1 MSKRSFGPSRLVFP
15 VLLGLLLAVCGGS
28 VGTGSDGKFNGT
40 INIASSTWTGYAIIY
55 IANAKE
61 TWKSHGLDVKFS
73 DVEDPNDRLIALTA
87 GRLEGMASTV
97 DAFARAQSN
106 GVPAV
111 EVFPIDAS
119 VGGDGILAKNT
130 IKTVQDLKG
139 QKVAVN
145 QGSVSEWFLAQVLQ
159 KNGMSLG
166 DVKEQNMK
174 SGEAGAAFVAGQV
187 DVAVTWE
194 PWLSKAKARAD
205 GKVLVSSK
213 EYPDLI
219 MDSFAFRKDFVDKY
233 PATVKE
239 FMKAYYDAF
248 DWFQKNT
255 AEGLGIVAKATS
267 ETADDVKADLETLT
281 LFDLK
286 TGKTIMGTKSSPGKI
301 NDNVKAAG
309 DFWKAQGK
317 IDSPVKPADA
327 VNADFINSL

>member
-1 MSKRSFGPSRLVFP
+1 MFAKRSLLPLFTMLTF
-15 VLLGLLLAVCGGS
+15 VLSACGAQNTAG
-28 VGTGSDGKFNGT
+28 GGGKFNGT
-40 INIASSTWTGYAIIY
+40 IHIASSTWTGYALIY
-55 IANAKE
+55 LANSKGI
-61 TWKSHGLDVKFS
+61 WKSHGLDVNFK
-73 DVEDPNDRLIALTA
+73 DVEDPNDRFIALTA

-97 DAFARAQSN
+97 DAFARQQSN
-106 GVPAV
+106 GVPAI

-130 IKTVQDLKG
+130 IQSVADLKG
-139 QKVAVN
+139 KTVAVN
-145 QGSVSEWFLAQVLQ
+145 QGSVSEWFLAQVL
-159 KNGMSLG
+159 KDKGLSLS

-194 PWLSKAKARAD
+194 PWLSKAKARTD
-205 GKVLVSSK
+205 GRVLVSSK

-255 AEGLGIVAKATS
+255 SEALGIVAKATAES
-267 ETADDVKADLETLT
+267 ADDVKADLDTLT

-286 TGKTIMGTKSSPGKI
+286 KGKEIMGTKSAPGKI

>member
-1 MSKRSFGPSRLVFP
+1 MSGKRSIVPLFILVA
-15 VLLGLLLAVCGGS
+15 LLLSACGGS
-28 VGTGSDGKFNGT
+28 NTAGSSTKFSGT
-40 INIASSTWTGYAIIY
+40 IHIASSTWTGYALIY
-55 IANAKE
+55 LANSKGI
-61 TWKSHGLDVKFS
+61 WKQHGLDVNFK
-73 DVEDPNDRLIALTA
+73 DVEDPNDRFIALAA

-97 DAFARAQSN
+97 DAFARQQSN
-106 GVPAV
+106 GVAAV

-119 VGGDGILAKNT
+119 DGGDGILAANS
-130 IKTVQDLKG
+130 IQSVADLKG
-139 QKVAVN
+139 KTVGVN
-145 QGSVSEWFLAQVLQ
+145 QGSVSEWFLAQVLE
-159 KNGMSLG
+159 KNGLHLS
-166 DVKEQNMK
+166 DVKEQNMT
-174 SGEAGAAFVAGQV
+174 SGAAGAAFVASKL

-194 PWLSKAKARAD
+194 PWLSKAKARTD
-205 GKVLVSSK
+205 GRVLVSSK
-213 EYPDLI
+213 QYPDLI

-255 AEGLGIVAKATS
+255 SEALGIVAKATAES
-267 ETADDVKADLETLT
+267 ADDVKADLETLT

-286 TGKTIMGTKSSPGKI
+286 KGKEIMGTKSAPGKI

>member
-1 MSKRSFGPSRLVFP
+1 MFGKRPLLPLFMVLVF
-15 VLLGLLLAVCGGS
+15 VLSACGAQNTAGG
-28 VGTGSDGKFNGT
+28 GTKFNGT
-40 INIASSTWTGYAIIY
+40 IHIASSTWTGYALIY
-55 IANAKE
+55 LANSKGI
-61 TWKSHGLDVKFS
+61 WKQHGLDVNFK
-73 DVEDPNDRLIALTA
+73 DVEDPNDRFIALAA

-97 DAFARAQSN
+97 DAFARQQSN
-106 GVPAV
+106 GVAAV

-130 IKTVQDLKG
+130 IQSVADLKG
-139 QKVAVN
+139 KTVAVN
-145 QGSVSEWFLAQVLQ
+145 QGSVSEWFLAQVL
-159 KNGMSLG
+159 KDKGLSLS

-174 SGEAGAAFVAGQV
+174 SGEAGAAFVASKV

-194 PWLSKAKARAD
+194 PWLSKAKVRQD
-205 GKVLVSSK
+205 GHVLVSSK

-255 AEGLGIVAKATS
+255 AEGLAIVAKATS
-267 ETADDVKADLETLT
+267 ESADDVKADLDTLT

-286 TGKTIMGTKSSPGKI
+286 TGKTIMGTKSAPGKI
-301 NDNVKAAG
+301 NDNVQAAG

-327 VNADFINSL
+327 VNADFINS

>member
-1 MSKRSFGPSRLVFP
+1 MLKQSLGQSRFVFP
-15 VLLGLLLAVCGGS
+15 VVLGLLLAVCGGS

-174 SGEAGAAFVAGQV
+174 SGEAGAAFVAEQV
-187 DVAVTWE
+187 DVAGEWE
-194 PWLSKAKARAD
+194 PLLGKGQGRAG
-205 GKVLVSSK
+205 GK
-213 EYPDLI
+213 
-219 MDSFAFRKDFVDKY
+219 
-233 PATVKE
+233 
-239 FMKAYYDAF
+239 
-248 DWFQKNT
+248 
-255 AEGLGIVAKATS
+255 GLG
-267 ETADDVKADLETLT
+267 
-281 LFDLK
+281 
-286 TGKTIMGTKSSPGKI
+286 SS
-301 NDNVKAAG
+301 
-309 DFWKAQGK
+309 
-317 IDSPVKPADA
+317 
-327 VNADFINSL
+327 